1 MAAEPEDA
9 LSRVPMTFAADR
21 SLGDRS
27 ANRAHLEDQ
36 AMSRLQG
43 KKIAVIGASR
53 GVGRVIAGRAL
64 NAGAEVL
71 AVARSQEGLAELQ
84 ASLPGIDVFA
94 LDATSEDAPDRLF
107 GFMTPDVVVL
117 SLGAIPPTQAVQN
130 LSWQDFSVNW
140 NTDVKASFL
149 FCKAALQGSLPPG
162 ARIILI
168 SSGAAIG
175 GSPISGGYAGAKR
188 MQLFL
193 AGYCQREADRLGL
206 DLVFYGLAPARIMPE
221 TALGAAAVEGY
232 ARYLG
237 MNAAD
242 FVQGITDRQ
251 SPEDVADAV
260 VALAAGAR
268 HTASAFV
275 VNAHG
280 LAEV

>member
-1 MAAEPEDA
+1 
-9 LSRVPMTFAADR
+9 
-21 SLGDRS
+21 
-27 ANRAHLEDQ
+27 
-36 AMSRLQG
+36 MSQLQG
-43 KKIAVIGASR
+43 KKIAVVGASR
-53 GVGRVIAGRAL
+53 GVGRAVASRAL
-64 NAGAEVL
+64 NEGAQVL
-71 AVARSQEGLAELQ
+71 AVARGQDGLSEMQ
-84 ASLPGIDVFA
+84 ASLPKVDVFA

-107 GFMTPDVVVL
+107 GVMTPDVIVL
-117 SLGAIPPTQAVQN
+117 SLGAVPPTRPVQY
-130 LSWQDFSVNW
+130 LSWRDFSVNW
-140 NTDVKASFL
+140 STDVKASFL
-149 FCKAALQGSLPPG
+149 FCKAALHKSLPQG
-162 ARIILI
+162 AKIILI

-221 TALGAAAVEGY
+221 TGLGMAAVEGY

-242 FVQGITDRQ
+242 FAQGITDRQ

-260 VALAAGAR
+260 VNLAAGAR
-268 HTASAFV
+268 RETSAFL

-280 LAEV
+280 LTAV

>member
-1 MAAEPEDA
+1 
-9 LSRVPMTFAADR
+9 
-21 SLGDRS
+21 
-27 ANRAHLEDQ
+27 
-36 AMSRLQG
+36 MSRLQG
-43 KKIAVIGASR
+43 KKIAVVGASR
-53 GVGRVIAGRAL
+53 GVGRAVAGRAL

-71 AVARSQEGLAELQ
+71 AIARGGHGLSELQ
-84 ASLPGIDVFA
+84 ASLPGVGVLA
-94 LDATSEDAPDRLF
+94 LDATSEDAPDRLW
-107 GFMTPDVVVL
+107 GAMTPDIVVL
-117 SLGAIPPTQAVQN
+117 SLGAVPPTQAVQH

-149 FCKAALQGSLPPG
+149 FCKAALQKSLPPG

-221 TALGAAAVEGY
+221 TGLGMAAVEGY

-237 MNAAD
+237 MDAAD
-242 FVQGITDRQ
+242 FAQGITDRQ

-260 VALAAGAR
+260 VSLAAEAR
-268 HTASAFV
+268 RMASAFV
-275 VNAHG
+275 VNAQG
-280 LAEV
+280 LAEA